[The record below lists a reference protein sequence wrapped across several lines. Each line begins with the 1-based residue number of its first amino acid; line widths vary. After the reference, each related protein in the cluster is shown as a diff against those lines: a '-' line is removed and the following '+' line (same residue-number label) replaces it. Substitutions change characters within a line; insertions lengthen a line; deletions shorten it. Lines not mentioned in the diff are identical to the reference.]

1 MAITPPKTFR
11 LSRDDRRLLAELA
24 RRLKTSQA
32 QAVRLCIR
40 AAVADLRTKG
50 EKQKEQ

>member
-40 AAVADLRTKG
+40 AAVADLRAKDK
-50 EKQKEQ
+50 KQKEQ